1 VYVEAKIVAVTAD
14 DRLRLAFENQLINAN
29 GTGGVLNTNFGL
41 GSFASGATQPLLQ
54 QKTVSASLSGFT
66 AAVIRSDQVPI
77 VMRALANETDSR
89 IVASPQLLVDDNEE
103 AEVTSVDS
111 QPVPTRIVRDGGSDS
126 GNDVVTSDREV
137 EAGTTLKVTPQI
149 SDGGSLKL
157 KYEIELSS
165 FTGEGTN
172 DLPPPR
178 QVNTVKSES
187 VTVPHDSTVVVG
199 GLVVDQKTKSVA
211 KVPLL
216 GDIPLFGLLFQDRNT
231 GNRQTVLY
239 IFLTPKILRDENFQ
253 DARLLTKGP
262 QSRAGL
268 PEDIPVM
275 MPTTVEIITQEDLE
289 ARFGPAEVVEPA
301 AEETPAQSGGR

>member
-1 VYVEAKIVAVTAD
+1 
-14 DRLRLAFENQLINAN
+14 
-29 GTGGVLNTNFGL
+29 
-41 GSFASGATQPLLQ
+41 
-54 QKTVSASLSGFT
+54 
-66 AAVIRSDQVPI
+66 
-77 VMRALANETDSR
+77 
-89 IVASPQLLVDDNEE
+89 
-103 AEVTSVDS
+103 
-111 QPVPTRIVRDGGSDS
+111 VPTRIVRDGGSDS

-289 ARFGPAEVVEPA
+289 ASFGPAEVVEPA